1 MPPPAAE
8 IRWAWLRDPSAL
20 GVTHFD
26 EDRDPHLVEIRH
38 GLAPSTARLV
48 VMHELSHIRNPE
60 ARCSPPDRWWRAETL
75 RLAQLGAFAREEL
88 F

>member
-1 MPPPAAE
+1 MPPLAAE
-8 IRWAWLRDPSAL
+8 LRWGWLADRSAL
-20 GVTHFD
+20 GKTHWD
-26 EDRDPHLVEIRH
+26 EDHDPHLVEIRH
-38 GLAPSTARLV
+38 GLAPAIARLV

-60 ARCSPPDRWWRAETL
+60 AVCSPPDRWWRAETL